1 MIRRSKSIN
10 LENIYQKRRK
20 LPTKIG
26 SMQKRIKN
34 RTQKAAETKT
44 SIYILIREVQFMI
57 MQIDLKMVS
66 TRVQ

>member
-1 MIRRSKSIN
+1 M
-10 LENIYQKRRK
+10 ENIYQKRRK

-26 SMQKRIKN
+26 SMQRRIKN
-34 RTQKAAETKT
+34 RTQKAETKT
-44 SIYILIREVQFMI
+44 NIYILTREVQFMI